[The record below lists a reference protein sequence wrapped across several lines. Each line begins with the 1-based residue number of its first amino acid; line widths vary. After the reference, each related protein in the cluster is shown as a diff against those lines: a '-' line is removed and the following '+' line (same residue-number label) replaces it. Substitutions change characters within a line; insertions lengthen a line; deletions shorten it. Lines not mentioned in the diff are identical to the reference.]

1 MILET
6 RTKRPQWLS
15 LPHVPPVDFMCE
27 PCRLISLLANEQAP
41 CGTPPGGGAFAVA
54 GRPTIY
60 LDCSMAGDAE
70 ASAQHRAPV
79 HADDLPV
86 DPRPV
91 VRC

>member
-6 RTKRPQWLS
+6 RIKRPQWLS
-15 LPHVPPVDFMCE
+15 LHHVLPVDFMCE
-27 PCRLISLLANEQAP
+27 PCRLISLLANEQARCP
-41 CGTPPGGGAFAVA
+41 TSPGRGALAKA
-54 GRPTIY
+54 GRANIY